1 MLHRLCTDDNIH
13 VRKPTMKMYSPTI
26 DIEQSG
32 VIKQAFFSIKDKNL
46 GVMFDIARK
55 KIYTNKPLAI
65 IREYCTNAYDAHV
78 EAGIKD
84 KPFEVIFPTAFNNTL
99 TIRDFGYGLS
109 EADMFNVFASY
120 AESTKRNT
128 NDQVGMLG
136 LGCKSAFCYVNDF
149 LITSYHN
156 GTKSLYKA
164 FIDDTRLGVIAKLYE
179 EPTTETGL
187 EITIAINPDD
197 LYSFKITAGEFLA
210 EFKPQPIVRNDDFV
224 VRKMQ
229 DTHTKSFLIK
239 KDTYSIHNSWHEN
252 NHVVRMGNV
261 NYSFKLSDLSLNSDD
276 TKALSPFQNN
286 YIKLYAEIGTVTP
299 AASREYLEMDERTK
313 FFLVSQMKQIL
324 EDIKSDVQTEIDK
337 SQSLYLFDKAFNNL
351 FGTIRSF
358 SINVEFQ
365 GETYNSRNP
374 SNILLKKYKM
384 LKDAL
389 RITTNYN
396 NNKSYK
402 EISDFN
408 YNENQI
414 IFTYHGNV
422 NKTSVRP
429 RISQSSYS
437 LDNAFLF
444 NFENQANRDEFVN
457 HPDWQGATFVDV
469 ASLHFDKTVKTRVSR
484 TMVKSDV
491 YRFMPHRTSAS
502 QSWIDE
508 KLSLGISEG
517 IYVEINRF
525 NPKMRYPDGSKIV
538 DVCDLNQLLNN
549 ASTLGIR
556 VDTVY
561 GIKSADLKKLGSG
574 WVSLHDHIKQQID
587 EMSPEKIAQMNK
599 CKISDDIK
607 CIWVDY
613 YRRGMQCSNDRE
625 EQLKQILLDNYST
638 DTMTNL
644 RMQALRFFVYRD
656 YKFDFHLYDLCK
668 ELINETLDNHPMLKN
683 VFEYNDLVFSKT
695 KYMDV
700 LNDYVMGR

>member
-1 MLHRLCTDDNIH
+1 
-13 VRKPTMKMYSPTI
+13 MKMNSPTI

-32 VIKQAFFSIKDKNL
+32 VIKQSFFSIKDKNL

-78 EAGIKD
+78 EAGISD
-84 KPFEVIFPTAFNNTL
+84 KPIEVIFPTPFNNTL

-109 EADMFNVFASY
+109 EEFMLNDYVSY
-120 AESTKRNT
+120 AESSKRDT

-149 LITSYHN
+149 LITSYHD

-164 FIDDTRLGVIAKLYE
+164 FIDDTRLGVIAKMYE

-197 LYSFKITAGEFLA
+197 LYSFKTTAGEFLA

-224 VRKMQ
+224 VRRMQ
-229 DTHTKSFLIK
+229 DTHKKSFLIN
-239 KDTYSIHNSWHEN
+239 KDAYSIHNSWHEN

-261 NYSFKLSDLSLNSDD
+261 NYAFKLSDLSLNADD
-276 TKALSPFQNN
+276 AKELSPFQSN

-313 FFLVSQMKQIL
+313 SFLVSQMKQIL
-324 EDIKSDVQTEIDK
+324 DDIKSDVQSEIDK
-337 SQSLYLFDKAFNNL
+337 CKSLYLFDKTFCELFATIRAFN
-351 FGTIRSF
+351 IS
-358 SINVEFQ
+358 VDFQ
-365 GETYNSRNP
+365 GETYSSRR
-374 SNILLKKYKM
+374 SWNIQLKKYEM
-384 LKDAL
+384 LKEAL
-389 RITTNYN
+389 RISRNLN
-396 NNKSYK
+396 NNTSYK
-402 EISDFN
+402 VISDLSH
-408 YNENQI
+408 NEDQI
-414 IFTYHGNV
+414 IFTYHENV

-429 RISQSSYS
+429 RISQSSYN

-444 NFENQANRDEFVN
+444 KFENQASRDEFVN

-469 ASLHFDKTVKTRVSR
+469 ASLRFDKTIKTRVSR

-508 KLSLGISEG
+508 KLSLGVSEG

-538 DVCDLNQLLNN
+538 DVNDLNQLLNN
-549 ASTLGIR
+549 AYTLGIR

-574 WVSLHDHIKQQID
+574 WVSLNDHIKQQID
-587 EMSPEKIAQMNK
+587 EMTSEKIALVNK

-607 CIWVDY
+607 CIWLDY

-638 DTMTNL
+638 DTMTTL
-644 RMQALRFFVYRD
+644 KMQALRFFVYRD

-683 VFEYNDLVFSKT
+683 VFEYNDLVFSKI